1 MTTNHVTVATEIQ
14 AEIANTINRCSIEV
28 AKLLAEIAKAV
39 TWATQKQNDTMSITQ
54 NVQTIAT
61 HSASLV
67 KIQTRLDMAL
77 EMANMLDLTEAQ
89 LEIAVTPVRAWFHT
103 EA

>member
-1 MTTNHVTVATEIQ
+1 MTAKHVTVATDIQ
-14 AEIANTINRCSIEV
+14 AEVANTINRCSIEA
-28 AKLLAEIAKAV
+28 AKLLDEIAKAA
-39 TWATQKQNDTMSITQ
+39 TWAAQKQNDNMSITQ
-54 NVQTIAT
+54 NVQTIAI

-67 KIQTRLDMAL
+67 KIQTRLDMAI

-103 EA
+103 EV